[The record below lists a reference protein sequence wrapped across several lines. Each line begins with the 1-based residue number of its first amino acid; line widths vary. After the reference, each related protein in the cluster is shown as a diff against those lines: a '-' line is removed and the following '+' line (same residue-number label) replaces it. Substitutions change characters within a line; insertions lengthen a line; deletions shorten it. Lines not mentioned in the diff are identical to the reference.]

1 MKNDKIWQERFRV
14 HMIRDEIDHTRCIE
28 YIHFNPAKHG
38 YVDNPEK
45 WKYSSFNR
53 YVEMGVYEKSWI
65 DGSTIIISG
74 AEYGN

>member
-1 MKNDKIWQERFRV
+1 
-14 HMIRDEIDHTRCIE
+14 
-28 YIHFNPAKHG
+28 
-38 YVDNPEK
+38 VDNPEK

-53 YVEMGVYEKSWI
+53 YVEMGVYDKSWI